1 MTRRPSPL
9 RRRLLATSTV
19 AALLAGSL
27 LATAVPASAADDPI
41 DGPQTSGDAMFP
53 NVGNGGYDALEYDID
68 IEWSPTGSTGTG
80 PTDVI
85 TGEFQRATTTMTA
98 HAPVALSSF
107 SLDFEGLTIE
117 SVSVNG
123 QPAAWTRDIDA
134 AAIKYKL
141 IVAPS
146 VPVVGDFTVTVTYSG
161 APVFH
166 TDADGSQEGWSG
178 TNDGAMLLG
187 QPIGMMTAFPHNN
200 TPTDKATYTITVDAP
215 TVLADVNGVSAPGA
229 VASNGELVAKTPN
242 AGGDRTTWTWRQQK
256 QMASELVVIGI
267 GRYETVDG
275 VVTLS
280 DGRRIPSLSFIDV
293 GLPESEKTTVR
304 NRIAQLEPIT
314 QNLEKMFGP
323 YPGNSTGVIVKTVPE
338 DINYA
343 LETQDRSFFPS
354 VRSVTGDTLI
364 HELVHQWYGNN
375 VAPTTWTDIWMG
387 EGMATWAPTYYNS
400 AEGFG
405 TTAASSEQTYF
416 QQWNSRVSTSPS
428 WTIPPGAQTA
438 PASLY
443 GYQTYTR
450 SAQFWAALRVAIG
463 DTAFFE
469 LIEKWQIDNAGQ
481 SRTGAQLKALATQ
494 LSGRDLDAFWS
505 DWILEPGKPAWPDKS
520 SITVTSDAAAPVSPG
535 DTVTYTVSVA
545 NTGRVPLAAT
555 DVDLD
560 LTGVLANGS
569 VTFSAANVTENGSI
583 VTWDVPATAVGATSQ
598 LTITA
603 TLDDDAVSG
612 TITTTAA
619 SRSLGSSCATCTV
632 AVDVLQDFPTT
643 PAPTIAG
650 EPVVGQTLTASA
662 AGWPEGTT
670 FAYEW
675 AIDGVPVDPSAIQGA
690 STEPVLFAAAAADTS
705 NQFVIPAGAVGSRI
719 SVTVTASLA
728 GYRDA
733 SVTSA
738 STGPVR
744 AAAVSGGDS
753 DTSSGAAAD
762 PGAEGTLSD
771 TGSEFPALAALL
783 ALVLLGAG
791 GVFAVARRRRHLAEL

>member
-1 MTRRPSPL
+1 MTRRLSPL

-19 AALLAGSL
+19 VGLLAGSL

-41 DGPQTSGDAMFP
+41 DGPRASGDAMFP
-53 NVGNGGYDALEYDID
+53 NVGNGGYDALDYDID
-68 IEWSPTGSTGTG
+68 ISWSPTGSTGSG

-85 TGEFQRATTTMTA
+85 TGEFDRATTTMTA
-98 HAPVALSSF
+98 YAPVALSSF

-117 SVSVNG
+117 SVLVDG
-123 QPAAWTRDIDA
+123 EPATWTRDIDA
-134 AAIKYKL
+134 AAIKFKL
-141 IVAPS
+141 VVTPS
-146 VPVVGDFTVTVTYSG
+146 VPVVGDFSVTVTYSG

-200 TPTDKATYTITVDAP
+200 TPSDKATYTITVDAP
-215 TVLADVNGVSAPGA
+215 TVLTDVNGVSAPGA

-256 QMASELVVIGI
+256 QMASELVVVGI
-267 GRYETVDG
+267 GRYEMVEG
-275 VVTLS
+275 IVTLS
-280 DGRRIPSLSFIDV
+280 DRRRIPSLSFIDF
-293 GLPESEKTTVR
+293 GLPESEKATVR
-304 NRIAQLEPIT
+304 NRVAQLEPIT

-354 VRSVTGDTLI
+354 SMSVNSNTLI

-375 VAPTTWTDIWMG
+375 VAPTAWTDIWMG

-405 TTAASSEQTYF
+405 TSTLSEIAYF
-416 QQWNSRVSTSPS
+416 TQWNSRAASSTS
-428 WTIPPGAQTA
+428 WNIPPGAQTA

-494 LSGRDLDAFWS
+494 LSGRNLDAFWS

-535 DTVTYTVSVA
+535 DAVTYTVSVA

-569 VTFSAANVTENGSI
+569 VTFSAANVTENGPI
-583 VTWDVPATAVGATSQ
+583 VTWDVPSTPVGATSQ

-603 TLDDDAVSG
+603 TLDDDAASG
-612 TITTTAA
+612 TLTTTA
-619 SRSLGSSCATCTV
+619 SSQSLGSTCATCVV
-632 AVDVLQDFPTT
+632 AVDVLQEFPTT

-662 AGWPEGTT
+662 AGWPEGTA

-675 AIDGVPVDPSAIQGA
+675 AIDGVPVDPSATAGVN
-690 STEPVLFAAAAADTS
+690 TEPVLFAAAAANAS
-705 NQFVIPAGAVGSRI
+705 NQFVIPAGSVGSRI

-744 AAAVSGGDS
+744 AAAVSGGVS

-762 PGAEGTLSD
+762 PGSEGTLSD

-791 GVFAVARRRRHLAEL
+791 GVVAVARRRRHLAEL